1 MMGPIECRIA
11 YTGENPC
18 LALYVNVQYRVLVAP
33 LYWGYACIHDERTRT
48 MGSRDYGRPQA
59 KTYLKTDN
67 RDRKYID
74 YKSVEELRR
83 LMTPNGKI
91 YSRKRL
97 GTSAKEQR
105 MVAQAI
111 KRARFMALL
120 PFTSGTL

>member
-1 MMGPIECRIA
+1 M
-11 YTGENPC
+11 
-18 LALYVNVQYRVLVAP
+18 
-33 LYWGYACIHDERTRT
+33 
-48 MGSRDYGRPQA
+48 SKDYGRPIS
-59 KTYLKTDN
+59 KTYLKNDN

-74 YKSVEELRR
+74 YKSVEDLRR

-111 KRARFMALL
+111 KRARYMALL
-120 PFTSGTL
+120 PFTSGTM